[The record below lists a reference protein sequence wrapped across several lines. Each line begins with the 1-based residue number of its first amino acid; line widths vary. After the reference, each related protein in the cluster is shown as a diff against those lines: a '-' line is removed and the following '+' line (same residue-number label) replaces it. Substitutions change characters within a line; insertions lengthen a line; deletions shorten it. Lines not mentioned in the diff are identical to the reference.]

1 MEERDVDVKTDEMI
15 ERDGLKAV
23 DTFRSGNEER
33 ALHLAVTA
41 LNHGYPRGVY
51 EVAMEYFWENDLL
64 KCIAYNKLCLKH
76 APDWTYAFLA
86 KYNVAVCYERLG
98 FWKRARIWAK
108 LSLVDY
114 PTFAAAKT
122 LACSCGASIP

>member
-1 MEERDVDVKTDEMI
+1 MDAI

-23 DTFRSGNEER
+23 DAFRSGDEGL
-33 ALHLAVTA
+33 ALVLAVTA

-51 EVAMEYFWENDLL
+51 EVAMEYFWENDFL

-76 APDWTYAFLA
+76 APYWTYAFLA

-98 FWKRARIWAK
+98 FLKRSRIWAK
-108 LSLVDY
+108 LALVDA
-114 PTFAAAKT
+114 PSFVAAK
-122 LACSCGASIP
+122 SFASPF